1 MGVSVSSAVLV
12 RNVRKAYDKHVAV
25 EDVSLEVPSGI
36 VFGLLG
42 PNGAGKT
49 TTIRMIMDIIRPDSG
64 TVEIFGAAP
73 GAATLG
79 AIGYLPEERGLYKKM
94 KVLDVLVY
102 LGSLKGLESAEARRR
117 ATTWLDKLGL
127 GTWKER
133 KIEELSKGMAQKV
146 QFVSTLLH
154 EPKLLILD
162 EPFSGLDP
170 VNANQLKDLFVE
182 VNRAGATI
190 IFSTHMM
197 ESAEKLCRQIA
208 LINKGRVVLD
218 GTIADVKRRYGRN
231 NVLLEFEGDSGF
243 LRDLPQ
249 VKGVDD
255 YGAYSEVMLKDGADP
270 QALLEGVMP
279 RVRLRRFEIVE
290 PTLHNI
296 FIQVAGPG
304 AAEDMQASQ
313 ARAEAAAAAD
323 AVGAR

>member
-1 MGVSVSSAVLV
+1 MSSAVLV

-25 EDVSLEVPSGI
+25 EDVSLEVPQGI

-64 TVEIFGAAP
+64 SVEIFGGTP
-73 GAATLG
+73 NTVTLDG
-79 AIGYLPEERGLYKKM
+79 IGYLPEERGLYKRM
-94 KVLDVLVY
+94 KVLDVLGY
-102 LGSLKGLESAEARRR
+102 LGSLKGIEAAEARRR
-117 ATTWLDKLGL
+117 AVTWLDKVGL
-127 GTWKER
+127 AAWKER

-208 LINKGRVVLD
+208 LISKGRVVLE
-218 GTIADVKRRYGRN
+218 GSIGDVKRHYGRN
-231 NVLLEFEGDSGF
+231 NVLLEFDGDSGF
-243 LRDLPQ
+243 LKALPG

-270 QALLEGVMP
+270 QELLAGVAP
-279 RVRLRRFEIVE
+279 RVKLRRFEIVE

-296 FIQVAGPG
+296 FIQVAGPD
-304 AAEDMQASQ
+304 AAEALKAS
-313 ARAEAAAAAD
+313 EAASHAAVSGAG
-323 AVGAR
+323 GAR

>member
-1 MGVSVSSAVLV
+1 MGVPVSSAVLV

-25 EDVSLEVPSGI
+25 EDVSLDVPKGI

-73 GAATLG
+73 SSTTLDT
-79 AIGYLPEERGLYKKM
+79 IGYLPEERGLYKRM
-94 KVLDVLVY
+94 KVLDVLAY
-102 LGSLKGLESAEARRR
+102 LGSLKGLEAAEARRR
-117 ATTWLDKLGL
+117 ASTWLDKVGL
-127 GTWKER
+127 ETWKER

-154 EPKLLILD
+154 EPRLLILD

-170 VNANQLKDLFVE
+170 VNANQLKDLFLE

-208 LINKGRVVLD
+208 LINKGRVVLE
-218 GTIADVKRRYGRN
+218 GSISDVKRRYGRN
-231 NVLLEFEGDSGF
+231 NVLLEFDGDSGF
-243 LRDLPQ
+243 LKSLPE

-270 QALLEGVMP
+270 QGLLTGVAS
-279 RVRLRRFEIVE
+279 RVKLRRFEIVE

-296 FIQVAGPG
+296 FIQVAGPD
-304 AAEDMQASQ
+304 AAEALMASQ
-313 ARAEAAAAAD
+313 ATAEAALSGG
-323 AVGAR
+323 GAPR